1 MKKISK
7 PSIIIRT
14 LFSSG
19 KLLLRLFWL
28 YLASLLARRLK
39 GGKDG
44 NNNLMVFYS
53 QVVWC
58 GVWQRPQEEAM
69 GFAEKRRVLYVSPV
83 QAHEP
88 LVRYPDWK
96 RVEHIDKGH
105 GIMVFSPLI
114 FSGQYRSGVIFRLN
128 RFLLT
133 AELRWMLRKEGS
145 IIFFTNSPFVNGLPE
160 RLKARRIIYDVIDDF
175 VSFTWAPAGAA
186 EMEQRLLT
194 AADIVFTGTHTLYE
208 EKRNLRRD
216 ATFVPCGVDFE
227 KFYKPEGSSPLPEPD
242 DIRTLPKPLIG
253 YIGTLS
259 ERIDTDIIAGLAMRL
274 PRASIVLI
282 GPVHRGLDD
291 LPHLPNIHYLGLKRH
306 DDLPAYLHYFKV
318 ALLPFKLT
326 KAAKAINPVKTLEY
340 LAAGCLVVS
349 TAIPDVVRFYSGVVE
364 IASSRED
371 FIEKTVRLIEGNEAW
386 RVKRGIELARHASW
400 RNMVEI
406 MEAFMQQRE

>member
-1 MKKISK
+1 
-7 PSIIIRT
+7 
-14 LFSSG
+14 
-19 KLLLRLFWL
+19 
-28 YLASLLARRLK
+28 
-39 GGKDG
+39 
-44 NNNLMVFYS
+44 MVFYS

-96 RVEHIDKGH
+96 RIEHIDKGY
-105 GIMVFSPLI
+105 GITVFSPLI
-114 FSGQYRSGVIFRLN
+114 FPGHYHSGVIFRLN
-128 RFLLT
+128 RLLLT
-133 AELRWMLRKEGS
+133 AEICWMIRKERS

-160 RLKARRIIYDVIDDF
+160 RLNARCIIYDVIDDF
-175 VSFTWAPAGAA
+175 ISFAWAPAGAA
-186 EMEQRLLT
+186 EMERRLLT
-194 AADIVFTGTHTLYE
+194 AADIIFTGTYTLFE
-208 EKRNLRRD
+208 EKSNLRRD
-216 ATFVPCGVDFE
+216 ATFIPCGVEFE
-227 KFYKPEGSSPLPEPD
+227 KFYKPEGGSPLPEPD
-242 DIRTLPKPLIG
+242 DIRILPKPLIG
-253 YIGTLS
+253 YTGTLS

-274 PRASIVLI
+274 PRSSIVLI
-282 GPVHRGLDD
+282 GPVHRSLDG

-364 IASSRED
+364 IAASRED
-371 FIEKTVRLIEGNEAW
+371 FIEKTVRLIECEEEG
-386 RVKRGIELARHASW
+386 RVKKGIEMARCASW
-400 RNMVEI
+400 RNMVEK
-406 MEAFMQQRE
+406 METLMRES